1 MSYLP
6 ETADVL
12 IVGGGSA
19 GAVLAA
25 RLSQD
30 PARTVLLLEAGP
42 AYAPDAFP
50 ASILDLN
57 RFPDPDHDWNY
68 TSRATDQAPN
78 ISTPQGKVLGGSSAV
93 NAGVALRARPADF
106 ARWGEHGADGWS
118 FADALPAYKLLEN
131 TPVGE
136 DAYHGRTGPL
146 PVRQRT
152 DEKLTPS
159 LVGFIDAAVAQGFK
173 RVHDFNG
180 AEQNGVDGHPINVVN
195 GVRQNTALAYLP
207 PEVRRRPNLTIRGD
221 VTIDRVLFDAATAT
235 GAVAAD
241 GTVYRGREVILS
253 GGSYGS
259 AAILLRSGV
268 GPADELTTLGIPVV
282 ADLPVGRQ
290 LRDHPFFYIAY
301 AQDPGYIQPGPATSA
316 MLWTASS
323 EATSGELDLH
333 IGAVR
338 LPQVLFS
345 PTGGAIV
352 LSTSVV
358 RPESS
363 GTLRLAS
370 RDPEAAPLIDNN
382 FLSTGRDARRMLE
395 GVELSRSIAR
405 DPGFASFLAGELIPG
420 DAVDYDTLAEFISGN
435 LATHGHP
442 TSTVPMGGPTD
453 PWAVV
458 DSVGAVNGLSGLR
471 VVDASIIPEIP
482 SAPTNLTVIMLA
494 ERIFRRAYGA

>member
-1 MSYLP
+1 M
-6 ETADVL
+6 
-12 IVGGGSA
+12 
-19 GAVLAA
+19 
-25 RLSQD
+25 
-30 PARTVLLLEAGP
+30 
-42 AYAPDAFP
+42 
-50 ASILDLN
+50 
-57 RFPDPDHDWNY
+57 
-68 TSRATDQAPN
+68 
-78 ISTPQGKVLGGSSAV
+78 
-93 NAGVALRARPADF
+93 
-106 ARWGEHGADGWS
+106 
-118 FADALPAYKLLEN
+118 
-131 TPVGE
+131 
-136 DAYHGRTGPL
+136 
-146 PVRQRT
+146 
-152 DEKLTPS
+152 
-159 LVGFIDAAVAQGFK
+159 
-173 RVHDFNG
+173 
-180 AEQNGVDGHPINVVN
+180 
-195 GVRQNTALAYLP
+195 
-207 PEVRRRPNLTIRGD
+207 
-221 VTIDRVLFDAATAT
+221 LF
-235 GAVAAD
+235 
-241 GTVYRGREVILS
+241 
-253 GGSYGS
+253 
-259 AAILLRSGV
+259 RS
-268 GPADELTTLGIPVV
+268 
-282 ADLPVGRQ
+282 
-290 LRDHPFFYIAY
+290 PFFYIAY